1 MAEQPDTYVVISIWD
16 TYAGGFGIA
25 FTPSHYCKDILILC
39 FDDVIREVESA
50 VLFTDEM
57 AGQIIGSIKK
67 NRKVDTIL
75 ILLCR
80 TVMLKNSGSVCS
92 EEAWR
97 R

>member
-1 MAEQPDTYVVISIWD
+1 MGV
-16 TYAGGFGIA
+16 
-25 FTPSHYCKDILILC
+25 C